1 MSGKKSKN
9 QKKQWIIGFCVLL
22 IIAATGGMIV
32 AKMTAKPSDIE
43 KTTKDTA
50 GKEEIRI
57 RDKAKSNQRLQYRN
71 VNRRKTRN

>member
-50 GKEEIRI
+50 GQDFKE
-57 RDKAKSNQRLQYRN
+57 DD
-71 VNRRKTRN
+71 